1 MAMVVTFGGPLEYA
15 NQVWNDVQIDADGY
29 VLILG
34 GAAAGPQAWY
44 HVDPDA
50 ETIPTEQGDALPA
63 EYAGLD
69 KPDVVP

>member
-15 NQVWNDVQIDADGY
+15 NQVWNDVEPDADGY

-34 GAAAGPQAWY
+34 GATVGPEAWY
-44 HVDPDA
+44 KVDPDS

-63 EYAGLD
+63 EYAGET
-69 KPDVVP
+69 KPGT